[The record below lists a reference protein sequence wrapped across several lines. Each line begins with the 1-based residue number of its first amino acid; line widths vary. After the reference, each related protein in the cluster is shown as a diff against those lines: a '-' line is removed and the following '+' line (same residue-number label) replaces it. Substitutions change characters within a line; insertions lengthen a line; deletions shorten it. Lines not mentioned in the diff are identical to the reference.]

1 MYLQLE
7 RGFSPNTVAA
17 YMSDIEKLETYCRSK
32 GVDIADATQEDV
44 QQFLY
49 ELSRGAESDELRQ
62 ICARSQARV
71 LSGLRQ
77 FYRYLLYSDK
87 ISQDP
92 TELIDAP
99 KIGDH
104 LPEVLTIEEVDRLIS
119 AIDLSQPEGQR
130 NRAII
135 EVLYGSGLRV
145 SELVN
150 LKISNMYLDKE
161 YMLVEGKGSKQRL
174 VPLSGEAI
182 KQLKYW
188 FMDRQRL
195 DIKPGHTDFC
205 FLNRYGRQLTRV
217 MVFIIIK
224 RLAEA
229 AAIHKNISPHTLRH
243 SFATHLLQ
251 GGANLRVIQEL
262 LGHEN
267 LATTEIYTHIDVNF
281 LREEVLRFHPKNKQK

>member
-182 KQLKYW
+182 KQLKFW

-195 DIKPGHTDFC
+195 DVKPGHTDFC

>member
-182 KQLKYW
+182 KQLKFW
-188 FMDRQRL
+188 FMDRQKL
-195 DIKPGHTDFC
+195 DVKPGHTDFC